1 MKHIILLISVML
13 LCACGS
19 TKKAIEISEKP
30 IVTNKEQAPK
40 ETVTLQPEVIKQGDE
55 TKVTTVKD
63 TTKTISTSLI
73 KSENSEAFNH
83 NPFNYLLNKHVTKE
97 GHVNYKGFKKD
108 WAKLQLY
115 LTALSDNMPQDSWR
129 IEDKLAYWINAYN
142 AMTIDLILRH
152 YPVKSIKDIKNPWD
166 QRYWKLGNKWYN
178 LNEIEHD
185 ILRKMD
191 EPRIH
196 FGIVCASFSCPK
208 LQNEAFIASN
218 LESQLSA
225 ATKQF
230 LSDPNR
236 NKITQD
242 SITISKIF
250 QWFSKD
256 FKQNGDL
263 VDFLN
268 QYSDITISL
277 DAKTRYK
284 DYNWDLNE

>member
-19 TKKAIEISEKP
+19 TKKAVETSEKP

-55 TKVTTVKD
+55 TKITTVKD
-63 TTKTISTSLI
+63 TTKTINTSLI
-73 KSENSEAFNH
+73 KSETSEAFNH
-83 NPFNYLLNKHVTKE
+83 NPFNYLLNKHVTNE

-115 LTALSDNMPQDSWR
+115 LTTLSDNMPQDSWR

-185 ILRKMD
+185 ILK
-191 EPRIH
+191 
-196 FGIVCASFSCPK
+196 FG
-208 LQNEAFIASN
+208 L
-218 LESQLSA
+218 L
-225 ATKQF
+225 
-230 LSDPNR
+230 
-236 NKITQD
+236 
-242 SITISKIF
+242 
-250 QWFSKD
+250 
-256 FKQNGDL
+256 
-263 VDFLN
+263 
-268 QYSDITISL
+268 
-277 DAKTRYK
+277 TRYTK
-284 DYNWDLNE
+284 KPPLA